1 MKNKI
6 LILFPYPF
14 TEFNYYKFEISK
26 IKKKYNKQVVIHDL
40 SQVVISKKFKKEWK
54 TKIEKRTKKFNS
66 LFSWIKNFLS
76 KKNEKFLIINF
87 IKTINLSSFLI
98 NIFVKLSKNTVVVYH
113 PVDLFSS
120 IKPYKRSLNFFLT
133 RIIQHKYNLKVYIF
147 SIKKIIF
154 NFILKRIKKSKTI
167 ILSNNFNKLVLDNI
181 EDTDKE
187 KIIKVN
193 FNSYDYSNCLT
204 YRKKKKSKKKY
215 VLYIDNGAPY
225 FSGDAY
231 LKGEPSYLGD
241 IKKQYNDLNN
251 FFDKIEK
258 IFNTKIIVIPH
269 PKYKSSYV
277 KIKSLNPY
285 FKYREVNNNYDA
297 LPQLSNNC
305 LFFINKHSTAIS
317 YPIFF
322 KKPVI
327 HIYSSQYN
335 YQREEW
341 QSLFDLAK
349 SIGHKPID
357 IMNFKKKE
365 ILNSLK
371 VNKKKYED
379 FKYNFLTPKNKIL
392 IDIPN
397 YRILN
402 NLLDMHE

>member
-1 MKNKI
+1 VKSKI

-26 IKKKYNKQVVIHDL
+26 IKQKYKNQVVIHDL
-40 SQVVISKKFKKEWK
+40 SQVVISKKFNKEWK
-54 TKIEKRTKKFNS
+54 TKIEKKTKKFYS
-66 LFSWIKNFLS
+66 LYTWIKNFLS
-76 KKNEKFLIINF
+76 KKNEKFIIINF
-87 IKTINLSSFLI
+87 IKTINLNSFLI
-98 NIFVKLSKNTVVVYH
+98 NIFVKLSKNTVLVYH

-120 IKPYKRSLNFFLT
+120 IKPYKKSLNFFLS
-133 RIIQHKYNLKVYIF
+133 RVMQHKFNLKVYIF
-147 SIKKIIF
+147 SIQKIIF
-154 NFILKRIKKSKTI
+154 NFLLRITKGGKKI
-167 ILSNNFNKLVLDNI
+167 ILSNNFDRLVLDNI
-181 EDTDKE
+181 EDVNKDQ
-187 KIIKVN
+187 IININ

-204 YRKKKKSKKKY
+204 YKIKKKLKKKY
-215 VLYIDNGAPY
+215 ILYIDNGAPY
-225 FSGDAY
+225 FAGDAY

-258 IFNTKIIVIPH
+258 IFSAKIIVIPH
-269 PKYKSSYV
+269 PKYKSYSS

-285 FKYREVNNNYDA
+285 FKHRVVNNNYDA
-297 LPQLSNNC
+297 LAQLSKNC

-327 HIYSSQYN
+327 HIYSTQYN

-349 SIGHKPID
+349 SIGRKPID

-365 ILNSLK
+365 ILSSLK
-371 VNKKKYED
+371 INKKKYEE
-379 FKYNFLTPKNKIL
+379 FKYNYLTPKKKNL
-392 IDIPN
+392 DDTPN
-397 YRILN
+397 YKILN
-402 NLLDMHE
+402 NLFKMHE